1 MKTNEY
7 KINNSIEKV
16 MHGKSTLFLDGKEL
30 NLIKGK
36 LKKKEYQ
43 IYSPYTDADKV
54 IVYKNDIPKIKLFK
68 IVCPEKIRHQDILG
82 AVLSLGIDSSYIGDI
97 IFYQECFYMYVLN
110 EVSEFIKNNFTSISK
125 YTVKLIEE
133 DMHLLKDYKREYEEL
148 EINVSSL
155 RIDNILSSLCNLS
168 RKQIDDKI
176 KNKEVFL
183 NYDIVT
189 KNSCFLKEND
199 IFSIRKYGKY
209 RFIEI
214 SKQTKKQKLIIKI
227 LKYI

>member
-16 MHGKSTLFLDGKEL
+16 MHGKNTLFLDGKEL

-68 IVCPEKIRHQDILG
+68 IVCSEKIRHQDILG

-97 IFYQECFYMYVLN
+97 VLYQEYFYMYVLK
-110 EVSEFIKNNFTSISK
+110 EVSEFLKNNFTSISK
-125 YTVKLIEE
+125 YTVKLMEE
-133 DMHLLKDYKREYEEL
+133 DMQLLKNYKREYEEL

-155 RIDNILSSLCNLS
+155 RIDNILSSLCSLS

-176 KNKEVFL
+176 KNKEVLL

-209 RFIEI
+209 KFVGI

>member
-16 MHGKSTLFLDGKEL
+16 MHGKNTLFLDAKEL

-54 IVYKNDIPKIKLFK
+54 IVYKNAIPKIKLFK

-82 AVLSLGIDSSYIGDI
+82 AILSLGIDSSYIGDI
-97 IFYQECFYMYVLN
+97 IFYQEYFYMYVLN
-110 EVSEFIKNNFTSISK
+110 EVGEFIKNNFTNISK

-133 DMHLLKDYKREYEEL
+133 DMYLLKDYKREYEEL
-148 EINVSSL
+148 EVNVSSL
-155 RIDNILSSLCNLS
+155 RIDNLLSSLCNLS

-176 KNKEVFL
+176 KNKEVLL

-209 RFIEI
+209 KFVGI

>member
-16 MHGKSTLFLDGKEL
+16 MHGKSTLFLDRKEL

-43 IYSPYTDADKV
+43 IYTPYTEADKV
-54 IVYKNDIPKIKLFK
+54 IVYKNDLPKIKLFK
-68 IVCPEKIRHQDILG
+68 IVCSEKIRHQDILG

-97 IFYQECFYMYVLN
+97 VLYQEHFYMYVLN
-110 EVSEFIKNNFTSISK
+110 EVSEFLKNNFTSISK
-125 YTVKLIEE
+125 YTVKLMEE
-133 DMHLLKDYKREYEEL
+133 DIQLLNDYKREYEEL
-148 EINVSSL
+148 EVNVSSL
-155 RIDNILSSLCNLS
+155 RIDNILSSLCSLS

-176 KNKEVFL
+176 KNKEVLL

-209 RFIEI
+209 KFVGI
-214 SKQTKKQKLIIKI
+214 SKQTKKQKLIIKV

>member
-1 MKTNEY
+1 MKTNVY
-7 KINNSIEKV
+7 KINNSIEKI

-43 IYSPYTDADKV
+43 IYFPYEDSDKV

-68 IVCPEKIRHQDILG
+68 IVCSGKIRHQDILG
-82 AVLSLGIDSSYIGDI
+82 AILSIGIDSSYIGDI
-97 IFYQECFYMYVLN
+97 VLFQDDFYMYILN
-110 EVSEFIKNNFTSISK
+110 EISEFIKNNFTSVSK

-133 DMHLLKDYKREYEEL
+133 DIQLLKDYKREYEKL

-155 RIDNILSSLCNLS
+155 RIDNTLSSLCNLS
-168 RKQIDDKI
+168 RKQVDDKI
-176 KNKEVFL
+176 KNKEVLL
-183 NYDIVT
+183 NYDIVI
-189 KNSCFLKEND
+189 KSSCFLKEND

-209 RFIEI
+209 KFVGI
-214 SKQTKKQKLIIKI
+214 SKQTKKQKLIIKL

>member
-16 MHGKSTLFLDGKEL
+16 MHGKNTLFLDAKEL

-54 IVYKNDIPKIKLFK
+54 IVYKNAIPKIKLFK

-97 IFYQECFYMYVLN
+97 IFYQEYFYMYVLN
-110 EVSEFIKNNFTSISK
+110 EVGEFIKNNFTNISK

-133 DMHLLKDYKREYEEL
+133 DMYLLKDYKR
-148 EINVSSL
+148 
-155 RIDNILSSLCNLS
+155 
-168 RKQIDDKI
+168 
-176 KNKEVFL
+176 
-183 NYDIVT
+183 
-189 KNSCFLKEND
+189 
-199 IFSIRKYGKY
+199 
-209 RFIEI
+209 
-214 SKQTKKQKLIIKI
+214 
-227 LKYI
+227 